1 MFLKLYFHNFFVS
14 CTYINFRIIDLFHS
28 KPLSL
33 SSCQVVELLQETTYN
48 ISLVILKYNTLKVY
62 KYTQLYI
69 LVLMLYPQLIC
80 VSNNELA
87 LICNVTLTHISFTLA
102 GGHQG
107 MFDTLEDTEVH
118 WGGM

>member
-1 MFLKLYFHNFFVS
+1 
-14 CTYINFRIIDLFHS
+14 
-28 KPLSL
+28 
-33 SSCQVVELLQETTYN
+33 
-48 ISLVILKYNTLKVY
+48 
-62 KYTQLYI
+62 
-69 LVLMLYPQLIC
+69 MLYPQLIC

-87 LICNVTLTHISFTLA
+87 LICNVTLTYMIFTLA